1 MRIRSKVGALA
12 VIVFAIAGIAWFAL
26 ELAPPNMGFEDT
38 DSASVSLAFLRA
50 HGEVYAQGGFALL
63 LMAISL
69 TVAVL
74 AVWDALAPRVDALA
88 LRTTTAFGLFA
99 SAFFFM
105 HGVLRL
111 GVEPLLYIDGLDH
124 DWGEAAY
131 LAIQMVGL
139 HGFAQAAVTA
149 ACLWVVGVALMG
161 MRSRALPIALSVLA
175 LIPGFRLLAVLGPL
189 GVLDGLPEETW
200 FLFMASIPGLLL
212 WCLLLGIVLLR
223 RALTSPEADRA
234 VAATA
239 AA

>member
-1 MRIRSKVGALA
+1 MFA
-12 VIVFAIAGIAWFAL
+12 VAGITWFTL

-38 DSASVSLAFLRA
+38 DSPTVSLRFLREN
-50 HGEVYAQGGFALL
+50 GQIYAQGGFTLL

-69 TVAVL
+69 TIAVL
-74 AVWDALAPRVDALA
+74 AVSDSLAARADALA
-88 LRTTTAFGLFA
+88 LRLTTAFGLFA

-111 GVEPLLYIDGLDH
+111 GVEPLLYIDGLDR

-131 LAIQMVGL
+131 LAIQMIGM

-149 ACLWVVGVALMG
+149 SCLWVVGVALMG
-161 MRSRALPIALSVLA
+161 MRTRSFPIAVCALA
-175 LIPGFRLLAVLGPL
+175 LVPAFRLLGVLGPL
-189 GVLDGLPEETW
+189 EYFDGLPEETW
-200 FLFMASIPGLLL
+200 FLFMVSIPGLLL

-223 RALTSPEADRA
+223 RALTSATTDRA

>member
-1 MRIRSKVGALA
+1 
-12 VIVFAIAGIAWFAL
+12 
-26 ELAPPNMGFEDT
+26 
-38 DSASVSLAFLRA
+38 
-50 HGEVYAQGGFALL
+50 
-63 LMAISL
+63 MAISL
-69 TVAVL
+69 TTAVL
-74 AVWDALAPRVDALA
+74 AVWDALAPRVDALG

-99 SAFFFM
+99 GAFFFM

-111 GVEPLLYIDGLDH
+111 GVEPLLYIDGLDR

-161 MRSRALPIALSVLA
+161 LRTRALPIALCVIA
-175 LIPGFRLLAVLGPL
+175 LVPAFRLLGVLGPL

-200 FLFMASIPGLLL
+200 FLFMVSIPGLLL

-223 RALTSPEADRA
+223 RGVADAEADRA